1 MSLLERCP
9 SRKLHVY
16 RTHLSVSLELEPLMQ
31 LFAAT
36 RAKSHHKNFKLL
48 FGILS
53 AYISEV
59 SATYAVALQE
69 NCVRI
74 A

>member
-1 MSLLERCP
+1 
-9 SRKLHVY
+9 
-16 RTHLSVSLELEPLMQ
+16 MQ

-69 NCVRI
+69 NCV
-74 A
+74 AQNQPSKF